1 MKRIGVC
8 SARQSE
14 AESRMPERHFAQIA
28 SCLTTNIRVIPLIFL
43 ALLAVACVASPTAQN
58 YTPLKYDPGI
68 DANAWAMIPAG
79 EFFFGQHNVVE
90 KTDAFAMMITLVT
103 NQQYADFLNKALA
116 DGKIKLADNK
126 ILTPY
131 PGDKFI
137 GRRHEKKILA
147 GDYPAITI
155 TNKDLRLTFDG
166 KTFAAKPGYENHP
179 AVAVTWFGARAYCEY
194 YSWQLPTEIEWE
206 KAARGTDKRAFP
218 WGDEISAS
226 NANFYT
232 SKDPYEKL
240 LGNQGD
246 TTPVGFYNGKAY
258 DGFQTVKSVSPYGL
272 YDMAGNVWQWTN
284 NLTEGMHYRY
294 MRGGSRGTYDYNLRV
309 WSRNAAEPDYASAQ
323 VGFRCIKKK

>member
-1 MKRIGVC
+1 MKRI
-8 SARQSE
+8 
-14 AESRMPERHFAQIA
+14 
-28 SCLTTNIRVIPLIFL
+28 IPLLILL
-43 ALLAVACVASPTAQN
+43 ALFVVACVASPTAQN

-68 DANAWAMIPAG
+68 DTNGWATIPAG
-79 EFFFGQHNVVE
+79 EFFFGMHDEEMNVAYSF
-90 KTDAFAMMITLVT
+90 DMMITLVT
-103 NQQYADFLNKALA
+103 NKQYADFLNKALV
-116 DGKIKLADNK
+116 DGKVKLADNK

-131 PGDKFI
+131 PGDKYV

-147 GDYPAITI
+147 GDYPALTV
-155 TNKDLRLTFDG
+155 TNKDLRLIFDG
-166 KTFAAKPGYENHP
+166 KTFTPKPGYENHP
-179 AVAVTWFGARAYCEY
+179 VVAVTWFGARAYCEY
-194 YSWQLPTEIEWE
+194 YGWQLPTEVEWE
-206 KAARGTDKRAFP
+206 KAARGTDKRPFP
-218 WGDEISAS
+218 WGDEIVAG